1 MCKECGN
8 CFKEHKYDAL
18 AEVDFAES
26 SIFI

>member
-8 CFKEHKYDAL
+8 CAKEHRYDAL
-18 AEVDFAES
+18 EQVDFAES

>member
-8 CFKEHKYDAL
+8 CTKEHKYDAL
-18 AEVDFAES
+18 AEVDFVEA